1 MFRNRLGSQRDFK
14 DTILHDLYLIRTP
27 FRTVNTL
34 HIGNTNQLVN
44 AV

>member
-1 MFRNRLGSQRDFK
+1 MFRNCLINQKAFK
-14 DTILHDLYLIRTP
+14 DTILHDLYLIRSP

-34 HIGNTNQLVN
+34 RIGNSNQSVN